1 MTRAKSMV
9 NYAEEYL
16 AYRRALGFRLHVE
29 GRLLLQ
35 FAAYVDGSEHRRPIS
50 TELALTWARLPQ
62 KGSPIY
68 WAKRIEVVRGF
79 CRYLAIFEPGTEIPP
94 ERILGPAHRRTQPY
108 IYSEQDISALLQAA
122 AALSPAGGLRPCTY
136 VTFLGLLACA
146 GLRVREALNLA
157 RDDVDLKQGV
167 LLIRE
172 TKFRKSRLVPV
183 HPSTTQ
189 KLRDYASFRNRHLTI
204 VRSERFFLSA
214 DGTALAYS
222 TVRCTFVKLRQ
233 QLGWRAGHADRL
245 PRIYDLRHTFACR
258 RVLKWYQEG
267 RDVDRVISSL
277 ETWSGRRDRV
287 MLTTFYNTG
296 ARVSEIIRLCVSDI
310 NLEQS
315 PNVTLHGKGRK
326 QRVLP
331 LWKKTA
337 RLIKQW
343 VNQNR
348 FPPDRPLFPNTAGR
362 QLTRSGIA
370 NRLKEATQTAAKCLP
385 SLKTRQV
392 TPHTIRHTTAMHLLQ
407 SGVDLTVIA
416 LWLGHEKPSTTHM
429 YMEADMAMKK
439 KALGKIP
446 QAITKD
452 LQFRPKDQLL
462 RFLETL

>member
-1 MTRAKSMV
+1 MEKRSTSEGFGVLLQNFFGHYLLNQRSVSTRTVA
-9 NYAEEYL
+9 
-16 AYRRALGFRLHVE
+16 AYRDTF
-29 GRLLLQ
+29 RLLLL
-35 FAAYVDGSEHRRPIS
+35 FGESHLNLKPSAVTLTDLNATNI
-50 TELALTWARLPQ
+50 LAFLDYLEAERQNCIRSRNARLAAI
-62 KGSPIY
+62 KS
-68 WAKRIEVVRGF
+68 F
-79 CRYLAIFEPGTEIPP
+79 LRYAALRDPASLSVIQQALAIP
-94 ERILGPAHRRTQPY
+94 
-108 IYSEQDISALLQAA
+108 
-122 AALSPAGGLRPCTY
+122 
-136 VTFLGLLACA
+136 
-146 GLRVREALNLA
+146 
-157 RDDVDLKQGV
+157 LK
-167 LLIRE
+167 
-172 TKFRKSRLVPV
+172 
-183 HPSTTQ
+183 
-189 KLRDYASFRNRHLTI
+189 
-204 VRSERFFLSA
+204 RSERPLLGFLSRPEMEA
-214 DGTALAYS
+214 ILEA
-222 TVRCTFVKLRQ
+222 
-233 QLGWRAGHADRL
+233 
-245 PRIYDLRHTFACR
+245 P
-258 RVLKWYQEG
+258 
-267 RDVDRVISSL
+267 SL

-362 QLTRSGIA
+362 RLTRSGIA

-385 SLKTRQV
+385 SLKKRQV

-429 YMEADMAMKK
+429 YMEADVAMKR